1 MKAILQTEF
10 AYVWSTL
17 LAALGAFVIVYAF
30 LCWSLQTPAMVS
42 MLCAMEPL
50 LIMFTFMN
58 ADMANGWG
66 RYRAALPFSRRDIV
80 VGRYAAILLFAAAT
94 IAAAFVLGMAGNVI
108 GPAAIAEFEPMPAF
122 ELAATCICS
131 TAVVLVL
138 VACMQSFLVK
148 FGNAKG
154 VRYATLAFLLVIG
167 LGIAALS
174 QVLDAPMMY
183 EVADWIE
190 ANAGLMVVGIA
201 AIGALALAAS
211 CAISLRIYSR
221 KDL

>member
-10 AYVWSTL
+10 TYVWSTL

-94 IAAAFVLGMAGNVI
+94 IAAAFVLGMAVNVI

-138 VACMQSFLVK
+138 VACMHRF
-148 FGNAKG
+148 
-154 VRYATLAFLLVIG
+154 
-167 LGIAALS
+167 
-174 QVLDAPMMY
+174 
-183 EVADWIE
+183 W
-190 ANAGLMVVGIA
+190 
-201 AIGALALAAS
+201 
-211 CAISLRIYSR
+211 
-221 KDL
+221 

>member
-10 AYVWSTL
+10 SYVRSTL
-17 LAALGAFVIVYAF
+17 LAALGTFVIVYAF
-30 LCWSLQTPAMVS
+30 LCWSLQTPAMMSV
-42 MLCAMEPL
+42 LCAMEPL

-80 VGRYAAILLFAAAT
+80 VGRYTAILLFAAAT

-108 GPAAIAEFEPMPAF
+108 GPAAMPAF

-138 VACMQSFLVK
+138 VACMQPFLVK

-154 VRYATLAFLLVIG
+154 VRYATLTFLLVIG

-174 QVLDAPMMY
+174 QVLDAPIMY

-190 ANAGLMVVGIA
+190 ANAGPMVAGIA

-211 CAISLRIYSR
+211 CVISLRIYKR

>member
-10 AYVWSTL
+10 SYVRSTL
-17 LAALGAFVIVYAF
+17 LAALGTFVIVYAF
-30 LCWSLQTPAMVS
+30 LCWSLQTPAMMSV
-42 MLCAMEPL
+42 LCAMEPL

-80 VGRYAAILLFAAAT
+80 VGRYTAILLFAAAT

-108 GPAAIAEFEPMPAF
+108 GPAAIAEFE
-122 ELAATCICS
+122 LAATCICS

-138 VACMQSFLVK
+138 VACMQPFLVK

-154 VRYATLAFLLVIG
+154 VRYATLTFLLVIG

-174 QVLDAPMMY
+174 QVLDAPIMY

-190 ANAGLMVVGIA
+190 ANAGPMVAGIA

-211 CAISLRIYSR
+211 CVISLRIYKR

>member
-1 MKAILQTEF
+1 M
-10 AYVWSTL
+10 
-17 LAALGAFVIVYAF
+17 
-30 LCWSLQTPAMVS
+30 
-42 MLCAMEPL
+42 
-50 LIMFTFMN
+50 
-58 ADMANGWG
+58 
-66 RYRAALPFSRRDIV
+66 
-80 VGRYAAILLFAAAT
+80 FAAAT
-94 IAAAFVLGMAGNVI
+94 IAVAFVLGMAGNII

-138 VACMQSFLVK
+138 VACMQPFLVK

-211 CAISLRIYSR
+211 CAISLRIYGR

>member
-10 AYVWSTL
+10 TYVWSTL
-17 LAALGAFVIVYAF
+17 LAALGTFVIVYAF

-42 MLCAMEPL
+42 VPCAMEPL

-94 IAAAFVLGMAGNVI
+94 IAVAFVLGMAGNII

-138 VACMQSFLVK
+138 VACMQPFLVK

-154 VRYATLAFLLVIG
+154 VRYATLTFLLVIG

-183 EVADWIE
+183 E
-190 ANAGLMVVGIA
+190 GPTGSKRTP
-201 AIGALALAAS
+201 G
-211 CAISLRIYSR
+211 
-221 KDL
+221 

>member
-1 MKAILQTEF
+1 M
-10 AYVWSTL
+10 
-17 LAALGAFVIVYAF
+17 
-30 LCWSLQTPAMVS
+30 
-42 MLCAMEPL
+42 
-50 LIMFTFMN
+50 
-58 ADMANGWG
+58 
-66 RYRAALPFSRRDIV
+66 
-80 VGRYAAILLFAAAT
+80 
-94 IAAAFVLGMAGNVI
+94 
-108 GPAAIAEFEPMPAF
+108 
-122 ELAATCICS
+122 
-131 TAVVLVL
+131 
-138 VACMQSFLVK
+138 K

-154 VRYATLAFLLVIG
+154 VHYATLAFLLVIG

-174 QVLDAPMMY
+174 QALDAPMMY

>member
-1 MKAILQTEF
+1 MKAIVQSEF
-10 AYVWSTL
+10 AYLRTFVPSS
-17 LAALGAFVIVYAF
+17 LAIFVLVYVF
-30 LCWSLQTPAMVS
+30 LCYSLQTSAMIS
-42 MLCAMEPL
+42 ILCAMEPL
-50 LIMFTFMN
+50 LALFGIANSGMV
-58 ADMANGWG
+58 NGWD
-66 RYRAALPFSRRDIV
+66 RFRAALPFSRSDVV
-80 VGRYAAILLFAAAT
+80 VGRYLAILLSSVVTVVIAFA
-94 IAAAFVLGMAGNVI
+94 LGMVGNVA
-108 GPAAIAEFEPMPAF
+108 GSAVVPGFDDMPLF

-131 TAVVLVL
+131 AAVSLVL
-138 VACMQSFLVK
+138 VACMQPFLVK

-154 VRYATLAFLLVIG
+154 LRYAVLAFLVVIG
-167 LGIAALS
+167 LGIAWLS

-211 CAISLRIYSR
+211 CAISLRIYKR